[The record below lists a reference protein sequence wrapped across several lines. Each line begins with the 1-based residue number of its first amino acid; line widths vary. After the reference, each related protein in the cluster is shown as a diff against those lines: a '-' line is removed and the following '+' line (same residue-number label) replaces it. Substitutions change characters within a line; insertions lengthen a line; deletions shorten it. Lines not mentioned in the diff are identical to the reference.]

1 MPYCSK
7 CAQLVDSWRHNCV
20 ANVVANATPVA
31 NSVANEPVVAN
42 GKRYEKWR
50 EANPELYKAR
60 QREYMKAWRL
70 KQKS

>member
-7 CAQLVDSWRHNCV
+7 CAQLVDSWRHECVANTV
-20 ANVVANATPVA
+20 ANVVAN
-31 NSVANEPVVAN
+31 SVANATN

-50 EANPELYKAR
+50 EANPDLYKAR

>member
-7 CAQLVDSWRHNCV
+7 CAQLVDNWRHDCKPASNTAVANAVPV
-20 ANVVANATPVA
+20 ANVVANAT
-31 NSVANEPVVAN
+31 N

>member
-7 CAQLVDSWRHNCV
+7 CAQLVDSWRHECV
-20 ANVVANATPVA
+20 ANVVANAVPVA
-31 NSVANEPVVAN
+31 NVVANATN